1 MMQSTFSV
9 PQTQHRESFGQS
21 PSMKQN
27 QQFESAPNDDI
38 NQMKLSMNLS
48 VFEEASKEKKAAQ
61 LQEKIK
67 EVENEKKNIIKQIEQ
82 GKKDIQKI

>member
-1 MMQSTFSV
+1 
-9 PQTQHRESFGQS
+9 
-21 PSMKQN
+21 
-27 QQFESAPNDDI
+27 
-38 NQMKLSMNLS
+38 MKLSMNLS